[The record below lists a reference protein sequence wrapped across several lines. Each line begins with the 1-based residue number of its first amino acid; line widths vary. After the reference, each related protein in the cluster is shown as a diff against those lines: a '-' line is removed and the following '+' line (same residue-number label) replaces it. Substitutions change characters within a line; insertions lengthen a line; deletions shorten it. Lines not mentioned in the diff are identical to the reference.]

1 MLIKWG
7 KEIKSSK
14 SFQLEKMMFVL
25 VMMVLIS
32 GKVLFLEGKNYIY
45 ILFLIFSLCWT
56 RGASKIME
64 EF

>member
-45 ILFLIFSLCWT
+45 ILLLTSSLCWT